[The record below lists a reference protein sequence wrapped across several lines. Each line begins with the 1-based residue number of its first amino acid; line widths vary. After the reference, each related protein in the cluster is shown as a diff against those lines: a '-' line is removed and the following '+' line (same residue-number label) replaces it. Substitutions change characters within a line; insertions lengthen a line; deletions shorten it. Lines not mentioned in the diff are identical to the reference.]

1 MLLVQLSNRCK
12 LFESISTD
20 TWNKIIRNH
29 RTGNQA
35 REIGLTSDIVSEI
48 EDNRLSFPNIGVWA
62 LEARNE
68 RTHGN
73 DMDIFVE
80 TATGQFLWW
89 ALQAKVLNLDGTYHD
104 IATLRSG
111 REYQWTKLNRLSA
124 ASGCVVRYL
133 LYNGLADYLFN
144 GKDICS
150 RKFDEDQFG
159 CSLVKTNDIERLA
172 LAGPVSFHS
181 FHPKLAQPWRIITC
195 CLFNPNKEEAT
206 YYSSAQI
213 REAVG
218 LYPYSIGN
226 KATLDL
232 PSVDTKLND
241 FSVNAINDFS
251 VSAERKPAYR
261 IVIRS
266 TTSLNQTN

>member
-1 MLLVQLSNRCK
+1 MPLVQLSNRCK
-12 LFESISTD
+12 LFESIAAN

-29 RTGNQA
+29 HTGNQA

-62 LEARNE
+62 VEARNE

-80 TATGQFLWW
+80 TTTGQFLWW

-104 IATLRSG
+104 IATFRSG
-111 REYQWTKLNRLSA
+111 GEYQWTKLNRLLA

-133 LYNGLADYLFN
+133 LYNGSANYHYYGN
-144 GKDICS
+144 DICI
-150 RKFDEDQFG
+150 RNFNEDQFG
-159 CSLVKTNDIERLA
+159 CSLVKATDVERLA
-172 LAGPVSFHS
+172 LAGPVSFHD
-181 FHPKLAQPWRIITC
+181 FHPELAQPWRIITC
-195 CLFNPNKEEAT
+195 CLFDTKKEKAT
-206 YYSSAQI
+206 YYSAAQV

-218 LYPYSIGN
+218 IYPNSFGN
-226 KATLDL
+226 TTILDSANDNSK
-232 PSVDTKLND
+232 PND

-251 VSAERKPAYR
+251 SSAERIPAYR

-266 TTSLNQTN
+266 TTSINLGY